1 MVHKADPP
9 DEGRCGSFFAPGK
22 PPIEAGGAGTQ
33 LGTKSYN
40 VLQNHRRKCS
50 GAVCL
55 KYSKT
60 DERGMF
66 FGRPFFG
73 RVPEIGHGAPPHRVG
88 ARMAVKRT
96 SGLQLSAPAERFW
109 PWSLFEQKLLTG
121 TVFATFRFEKTDFG
135 LY

>member
-1 MVHKADPP
+1 MTHKADPP
-9 DEGRCGSFFAPGK
+9 NEGRCGSFFAPGK
-22 PPIEAGGAGTQ
+22 PPIEAGGTGTQ
-33 LGTKSYN
+33 LRTKSYN
-40 VLQNHRRKCS
+40 VLQYHRRKCS

-73 RVPEIGHGAPPHRVG
+73 RVPEIGHSPPLQRVG

-96 SGLQLSAPAERFW
+96 SGSLLSARAA
-109 PWSLFEQKLLTG
+109 SVSAL
-121 TVFATFRFEKTDFG
+121 VTFRTKAPGGHSFCDF
-135 LY
+135 LV